1 MSAFLGYLPL
11 IWLDIIPET
20 WSCCYLE
27 KIRTH
32 GRIGL
37 DLRLQNKICSYS
49 CCCRNVCLWARLT
62 IICSPAAW
70 VSTFS
75 FPVSVLGLRVHACGF
90 NWNLNFPLLKLV
102 LPSISSL
109 KKKNKRNEVVFQ
121 ISYIFCRSLQHP
133 LSYVLLLPICEHKV
147 CNFLQVIES
156 KLLYQYFQTLGSF
169 GIIDCAEDIQ

>member
-37 DLRLQNKICSYS
+37 DLRLQNNICSYS

-70 VSTFS
+70 VSTLS

-90 NWNLNFPLLKLV
+90 NWNLNFPLLKSA

-109 KKKNKRNEVVFQ
+109 KKQKQKPKEMKLFFRFPTFSAVRCNILFLTCCF
-121 ISYIFCRSLQHP
+121 YL
-133 LSYVLLLPICEHKV
+133 YVHI
-147 CNFLQVIES
+147 
-156 KLLYQYFQTLGSF
+156 
-169 GIIDCAEDIQ
+169 

>member
-109 KKKNKRNEVVFQ
+109 KNKNKNQEKWSCF
-121 ISYIFCRSLQHP
+121 SDFLHF
-133 LSYVLLLPICEHKV
+133 LPFTATSS
-147 CNFLQVIES
+147 FLRAAFT
-156 KLLYQYFQTLGSF
+156 YMWT
-169 GIIDCAEDIQ
+169 